1 MGFLAAIQWLVVTL
15 LSMYM
20 LIVLLRFTLQ
30 LQRIS
35 FFNPLG
41 QLALALTNQPLFYVR
56 KFVPIYKGI
65 DWSSFVFAYLLS
77 LVMAGVQFHF
87 AMNLLTWLLISLNQC
102 LGIWL
107 NVYFYAMMGL
117 VIFSWISPGHPLGAT
132 FAQMVQPI
140 LRPFQR
146 LIPAISGI
154 DLSPIFGILALKF
167 VELFVLNQF
176 TAFLLVKVN

>member
-1 MGFLAAIQWLVVTL
+1 MGFLSAIQWLIVTL
-15 LSMYM
+15 LSMYI
-20 LIVLLRFTLQ
+20 LVVLLRFTLQ

-41 QLALALTNQPLFYVR
+41 QLSLALTNQPLQHVR
-56 KFVPIYKGI
+56 KLIPMYKGI
-65 DWSSFVFAYLLS
+65 DWPSFVFAYALS
-77 LVMAGVQFHF
+77 LLMVGVQFYF
-87 AMNLLTWLLISLNQC
+87 SLNFISWLLVGLNQC

-117 VIFSWISPGHPLGAT
+117 VLLSWISPGNPMVGT
-132 FAQMVQPI
+132 FDQMVRPI

-146 LIPAISGI
+146 IIPAVSGI

-167 VELFVLNQF
+167 IELFILNKF
-176 TAFLLVKVN
+176 TAFLLMSVN